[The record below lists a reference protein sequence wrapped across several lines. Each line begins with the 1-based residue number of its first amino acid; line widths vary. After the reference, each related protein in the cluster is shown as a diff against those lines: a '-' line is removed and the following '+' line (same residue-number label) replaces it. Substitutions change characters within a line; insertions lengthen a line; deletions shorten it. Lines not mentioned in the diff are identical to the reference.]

1 VTPVSDAPVVPLPR
15 GTLRQLASFF
25 RAIARRGGVV
35 VGGDTGPVRLA
46 AAAGT
51 RTVSLFGPTL
61 AVRYGINAGVDLQG
75 LRDCPHRLPTLITE
89 QICWWQAQCPLSPDE
104 PACMADIPADLVAS
118 TVTRLA
124 ATGQRPDHQT

>member
-1 VTPVSDAPVVPLPR
+1 VTDAPVVPLPK
-15 GTLRQLASFF
+15 GTLRQLASCF
-25 RAIARRGGVV
+25 RAIARRGAVV

-46 AAAGT
+46 AAGT
-51 RTVSLFGPTL
+51 RIVGLFGPTL

-104 PACMADIPADLVAS
+104 PTCMADIPADLVAS

-124 ATGQRPDHQT
+124 ATGQRPDHQI